1 MSQGVLKVNQGSLY
15 PALHRLEEQAW
26 IDSDWG
32 NSEHNR
38 KAKFYRLTRKG
49 ARRLEFETSNW
60 ERLAA
65 AITYA
70 AAPVVLLAAAL
81 AAGWLPA
88 RRAARVDPA
97 AALRCD

>member
-15 PALHRLEEQAW
+15 PALQRLEEQAW
-26 IDSDWG
+26 IDSD
-32 NSEHNR
+32 
-38 KAKFYRLTRKG
+38 
-49 ARRLEFETSNW
+49 
-60 ERLAA
+60 
-65 AITYA
+65 A

-88 RRAARVDPA
+88 RRAARVDTA